1 MAQDGAARVS
11 MVHEGQY
18 LVASIHTALDD
29 AQMVRFRSDLVEAV
43 GQKKSRGVIIDV
55 SALDVLDSF
64 GAGTVRETAE
74 MVRLRG
80 ARTVMVGVQPDVAFA
95 MTRLG
100 MGIGSIHTAL
110 DLEEG
115 LDLLD
120 RVNRSR

>member
-1 MAQDGAARVS
+1 MLHDGPAGVS
-11 MVHEGQY
+11 ILRQGPY

-43 GQKKSRGVIIDV
+43 GQRKARGVVIDV
-55 SALDVLDSF
+55 SDLDVLDSF
-64 GAGTVRETAE
+64 GAGTVRDTVE

-80 ARTVMVGVQPDVAFA
+80 ASSVMVGVQPDVAYA

-100 MGIGSIHTAL
+100 MGIGSVRTAL

-115 LDLLD
+115 LDLLA
-120 RVNRSR
+120 RSTC